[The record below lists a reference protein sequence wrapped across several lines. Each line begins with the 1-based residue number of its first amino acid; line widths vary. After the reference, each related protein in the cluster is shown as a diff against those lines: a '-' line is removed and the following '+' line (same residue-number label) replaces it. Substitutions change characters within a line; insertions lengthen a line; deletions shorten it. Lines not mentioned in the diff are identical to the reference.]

1 MPLGKLFSFYLVS
14 ALRHPV
20 ASKMSRLVY
29 VYANCAS
36 EDHIHNMGVL
46 IFDIYLSI
54 FPWYVERPQ
63 KPDKALIHLQMM
75 FLITR
80 CLRYHM

>member
-1 MPLGKLFSFYLVS
+1 MGFEMPVLASGMHPRCLVS
-14 ALRHPV
+14 ATYTQTVRRNIIIV
-20 ASKMSRLVY
+20 
-29 VYANCAS
+29 
-36 EDHIHNMGVL
+36 DMGVL
-46 IFDIYLSI
+46 IFDIYLSNL